1 MRCKYKVDAKLKQP
15 RNSGK
20 LLSNELEILD

>member
-1 MRCKYKVDAKLKQP
+1 MRYRCKVDAKLKQP

-20 LLSNELEILD
+20 QLSNKLEILD